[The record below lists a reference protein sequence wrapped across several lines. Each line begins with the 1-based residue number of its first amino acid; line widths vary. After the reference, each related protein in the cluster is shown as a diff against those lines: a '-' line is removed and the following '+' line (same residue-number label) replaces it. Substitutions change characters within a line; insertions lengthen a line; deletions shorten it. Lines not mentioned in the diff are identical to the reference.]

1 MCPFGGNREE
11 GRMGTHGISQ
21 TYHGDVSASDIRR
34 DMGDSRGGSSVGS
47 SGNKVGDDLYKDMA
61 GKSGTMGGVT
71 TNIRRVC
78 RGEGIQGVVDAGR
91 MLGGTKGQHKNNF
104 GPP

>member
-1 MCPFGGNREE
+1 M
-11 GRMGTHGISQ
+11 
-21 TYHGDVSASDIRR
+21 
-34 DMGDSRGGSSVGS
+34 GS

-71 TNIRRVC
+71 TNIQRVFI
-78 RGEGIQGVVDAGR
+78 GEGIQWGVYAGG